1 MVLSCILVG
10 RLIVFKDCFDIIFKK
25 GGNKMLISATERIED
40 FAITVNKRL
49 LTFCDT
55 GWSYSKIVSDKENPD
70 QQWKGKNGEK
80 IFAKTIIFV
89 KNMQIK

>member
-1 MVLSCILVG
+1 MI
-10 RLIVFKDCFDIIFKK
+10 
-25 GGNKMLISATERIED
+25 ISATERIED

-55 GWSYSKIVSDKENPD
+55 GWSYSKIVGEKETPD

-80 IFAKTIIFV
+80 IFAKTITTKAYPINRWF
-89 KNMQIK
+89 KLCQKYADKINIPTYRFHNNIEL